1 MQTVLVVESLQVVFY
16 AFFVIMV
23 RERPPIAVFSKK
35 KYSVTSST
43 AVETIKAA
51 QD

>member
-23 RERPPIAVFSKK
+23 RERPLIAVFSKK
-35 KYSVTSST
+35 NIPSLVR
-43 AVETIKAA
+43 
-51 QD
+51 QQ

>member
-35 KYSVTSST
+35 NIPSLVR
-43 AVETIKAA
+43 
-51 QD
+51 QQ

>member
-23 RERPPIAVFSKK
+23 RERPLIAVFSK

-43 AVETIKAA
+43 AVETI
-51 QD
+51 